1 MYVSAS
7 LPMRRRSRFSR
18 TPGPLPGL
26 VPGAP
31 GEPTDQRAARLAVAR
46 EVLAELLEAGAA
58 DDIAMQDALF
68 AVRLGG
74 AELMR
79 ADGRAAP
86 AARPKEAA

>member
-1 MYVSAS
+1 M
-7 LPMRRRSRFSR
+7 
-18 TPGPLPGL
+18 
-26 VPGAP
+26 
-31 GEPTDQRAARLAVAR
+31 AR